1 MWTLAGKAGVT
12 SHHMITVYFRVT
24 IALGQV
30 FFGARKARQTWVCAN
45 KADGFAGRGN
55 SHLNT
60 SVLCSFTLSRHRESD
75 LCFIVLVKT

>member
-30 FFGARKARQTWVCAN
+30 FFGARKARQT
-45 KADGFAGRGN
+45 G
-55 SHLNT
+55 
-60 SVLCSFTLSRHRESD
+60 SVLTRLMDSQVEATV
-75 LCFIVLVKT
+75 I